1 MIHAK
6 IKEAIQKY
14 NEELVELRR
23 KFHREPELSWEEFKT
38 TAFICEYLENLG
50 IPYRKTEPTGVI
62 ATIEGGKPGKTVGL
76 RGDMDALTVEELNKE
91 LPYASLEDGK
101 MHACGHDAH
110 TAMLLI
116 AAKALNEI
124 KEELPGNVRLIYQPA
139 EEVATGAKAM
149 VKQGAMEGVDNVF
162 GIHIWSQMPTGKVSC
177 NPGPSF
183 ASADL
188 FTVTFKGRGGH
199 GAIPQAC
206 IDAAVVASSFVMN
219 VQSVVSRTVD
229 PQQPAVLTVGK
240 MVVGTR
246 FNVIAENA
254 YIEGTVRCFDPAVR
268 DHIETQLKQYAKQVA
283 AIYGATAQVDYVHG
297 TQAVNNDEYSAK
309 LVQKTASEAFGE
321 EVVYFEKPTMGGED
335 FSEYMM
341 EAPGSFALV
350 GCGNPE
356 KDTQWAHHHG
366 KFNIDE
372 DALAT
377 GAELYAQYAWAYLN
391 EKKA

>member
-1 MIHAK
+1 MIHAA

-14 NEELVELRR
+14 SGELTELRR

-38 TAFICEYLENLG
+38 TAFVCEYLEKLG
-50 IPYRKTEPTGVI
+50 VHYRKTEPTGVI
-62 ATIEGGKPGKTVGL
+62 ATIEGGKPGKTVAL
-76 RGDMDALTVEELNKE
+76 RADMDALTVEELNKD
-91 LPYASLEDGK
+91 LPYASIEEGK

-110 TAMLLI
+110 TSMLLI
-116 AAKALNEI
+116 AAKALSEI
-124 KEELPGNVRLIYQPA
+124 KEELPGNVRLIFQPA
-139 EEVATGAKAM
+139 EEVATGANEL

-162 GIHIWSQMPTGKVSC
+162 GIHIWSQMPTHKVSC
-177 NPGPSF
+177 SPGPSF

-199 GAIPQAC
+199 GAIPHAC
-206 IDAAVVASSFVMN
+206 IDAAIVASSFVMN
-219 VQSVVSRTVD
+219 VQTVVSRTVD
-229 PQQPAVLTVGK
+229 PQQPAVLTIGK

-254 YIEGTVRCFDPAVR
+254 VIEGTVRCFDPKTR
-268 DHIETQLKQYAKQVA
+268 EHIENQLKHYADQVA
-283 AIYGATAQVDYVHG
+283 AVYGAEAQVDYIRG
-297 TQAVNNDEYSAK
+297 TRAVINDEESAN
-309 LVQKTASEAFGE
+309 LVQKVAAAAFGDG
-321 EVVYFEKPTMGGED
+321 VLYNEKPTMGGED
-335 FSEYMM
+335 FSFYLDQS
-341 EAPGSFALV
+341 PGSFALV

-372 DALAT
+372 DALTT

-391 EKKA
+391 N

>member
-62 ATIEGGKPGKTVGL
+62 ATIEGGKPGKTVGI
-76 RGDMDALTVEELNKE
+76 RGDMDALTVEELNKD
-91 LPYASLEDGK
+91 LPYASQEDGK

-391 EKKA
+391 DK